1 MPWPKSDDREQV
13 SEEVRGLDGAT
24 GSDSAVPLVVDVDG
38 TLIKTDLLYEA
49 SLRMIAIQPFQAW
62 RMLVWLAKGKIALK
76 TALADRGDPGTATMP
91 LREEVIAAIQAAQGA
106 NRPVYLA
113 SASDRRY
120 VEKLAARVGGIEGVF
135 ATDATVNLSGAA
147 KAQRLVAEFGAGRF
161 DYMGDADV
169 DFPVWRQA
177 RKVLAL
183 THDGALEE
191 RLLEAFPDAE
201 IVARPRP
208 RAKDYLKALRPHQWV
223 KNVLVFLP
231 MIAGHQFTAQTIV
244 SSIMAFACFCMAA
257 SSSYLI
263 NDLLD
268 LPGDRDHPLKRL
280 RTFAAGTIPLRHGIF
295 VAALLIIIAF
305 STAATLPRHFA
316 AMLGLYYAT
325 TLVYSFVLKR
335 KVMIDVVV
343 LGGLY
348 TLRVLGGVTAS
359 GAAQS
364 PWLLMFSLF
373 LFLSLAIVKRC
384 SELTARIADG
394 KGAALG
400 RGYRVEDLRVLLP
413 FGAAAGYGAVFVVA
427 LYLSS
432 PEVRVLYAHPT
443 RLWLVCPLLMY
454 WISRVFVI
462 SNRNELHDDP
472 VVFAITDRVS
482 WATAVCVAV
491 VLLMSIH

>member
-1 MPWPKSDDREQV
+1 MTPRPTFDERDQVFDPDHGTGRERG
-13 SEEVRGLDGAT
+13 SEI
-24 GSDSAVPLVVDVDG
+24 PLIVDVDG

-49 SLRMIAIQPFQAW
+49 ALQMIATQPFQAW
-62 RMLVWLAKGKIALK
+62 RMLVWLAKGKAALK
-76 TALADRGDPGTATMP
+76 VALANRGDPGMANMP
-91 LREEVIAAIQAAQGA
+91 LREEVIAVIEAAQNA
-106 NRPVYLA
+106 KRPVYLA

-120 VEKLAARVGGIEGVF
+120 VERLAARVGGVEGVF

-161 DYMGDADV
+161 DYIGNSDV

-183 THDGALEE
+183 THDQALEA
-191 RLLEAFPDAE
+191 RLLKAFPDAE
-201 IVARPRP
+201 IVAWTRL
-208 RAKDYLKALRPHQWV
+208 RAKDYFKALRPHQWI

-231 MIAGHQFTAQTIV
+231 MIAGHQFDAPTVVAST
-244 SSIMAFACFCMAA
+244 MAFACFCMAA
-257 SSSYLI
+257 SSAYLI

-268 LPGDRDHPLKRL
+268 LPGDRDHPRKRL
-280 RTFAAGTIPLRHGIF
+280 RPFAAGTIPLSHGILAAGLLIVISFALAVTLPQRF
-295 VAALLIIIAF
+295 VAILAV
-305 STAATLPRHFA
+305 
-316 AMLGLYYAT
+316 YYGT
-325 TLVYSFVLKR
+325 TLAYSFLLKR

-348 TLRVLGGVTAS
+348 TLRVLGGVSAC
-359 GAAQS
+359 GAAVS
-364 PWLLMFSLF
+364 LWLLMFSLF

-384 SELTARIADG
+384 SELMARIAGG
-394 KGAALG
+394 KTAVSG
-400 RGYRVEDLRVLLP
+400 RGYRVEDLRILQP

-432 PEVRVLYAHPT
+432 SEVKALYAHPT
-443 RLWLVCPLLMY
+443 RLWLICPLLIY
-454 WISRVFVI
+454 WISRVFII

-482 WATAVCVAV
+482 WATAVCVAI
-491 VLLMSIH
+491 VLVISIH